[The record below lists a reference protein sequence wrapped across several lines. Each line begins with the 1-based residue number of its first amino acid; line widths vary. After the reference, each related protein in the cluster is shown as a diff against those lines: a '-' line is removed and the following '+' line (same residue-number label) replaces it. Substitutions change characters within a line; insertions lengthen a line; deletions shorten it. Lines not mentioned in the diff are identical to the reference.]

1 MSSRKRMPNQ
11 SYLSSYQYLS
21 NIHHQAKK
29 KERRKEKVTHPSH
42 ALAAHRHRLAVYVG
56 LREAS
61 KSRIAVMALD
71 NRRKLLYAPK
81 ASQRSAYL
89 ALHVSDAAYAQYRLT
104 RGCYSYKES
113 VIGISILDK

>member
-29 KERRKEKVTHPSH
+29 KRKRKKVTHPSH

-61 KSRIAVMALD
+61 KSRISVMALD

-104 RGCYSYKES
+104 RGCYNYK
-113 VIGISILDK
+113 KA